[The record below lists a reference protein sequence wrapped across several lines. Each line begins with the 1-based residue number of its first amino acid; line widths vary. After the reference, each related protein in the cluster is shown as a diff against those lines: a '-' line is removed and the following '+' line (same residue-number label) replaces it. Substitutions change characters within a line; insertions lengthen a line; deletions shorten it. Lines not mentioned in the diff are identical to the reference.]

1 MKIQYLLFLIH
12 LTQKASRG
20 ITHLGI
26 SLLCTMLL
34 IHSTPLSAVTISE
47 SLDNNKAIQ
56 YAEDGHYDKSI
67 ETFSHLLTNESI
79 TPKIL
84 KNLGDVYAKDQNMQK
99 AEEAYLLAIPNLSP
113 DEQRDTYYNL
123 GNIYYEKKEFE
134 KAKKSYISALQL
146 DPTHLLSKNNLELTN
161 YQIKKLE
168 KQKKEQDK
176 EDPKKNEKKKKKKKK
191 KKQQKPEEM
200 QKDKD
205 VNKAKQQEK
214 KKREEKKK
222 NAKSILKLLEKKE
235 QDARQKHLDRLLP
248 KNNQL
253 VEKDW

>member
-1 MKIQYLLFLIH
+1 MK
-12 LTQKASRG
+12 K
-20 ITHLGI
+20 IT
-26 SLLCTMLL
+26 LLCSLVL
-34 IHSTPLSAVTISE
+34 IFSTHLSAVTISE
-47 SLDNNKAIQ
+47 SLENNKAID

-67 ETFSHLLTNESI
+67 ETFSHLLTNEAI

-113 DEQRDTYYNL
+113 EDQRDTYYNL
-123 GNIYYEKKEFE
+123 GNIHYAKKEFDA
-134 KAKKSYISALQL
+134 AKKAYISALQL
-146 DPTHLLSKNNLELTN
+146 DPDHLLSKNNLELTN

-168 KQKKEQDK
+168 KQKKEQEKD
-176 EDPKKNEKKKKKKKK
+176 DPNKKKDKK
-191 KKQQKPEEM
+191 KKQKKKPKPEEM
-200 QKDKD
+200 QKDEEVK
-205 VNKAKQQEK
+205 KAKQQEK

-235 QDARQKHLDRLLP
+235 QEARQKHLDRLLP
-248 KNNQL
+248 KNDQL